1 MSKSR
6 QVEEAGDRFELAH
19 YVVGAAQREMA
30 EKAREHVPALSLS
43 AVAGGLGLMSAA
55 ASYRLGVLLLEKR
68 LPPEAAA
75 FVTAATFGGGAA
87 LAGLAARRK
96 WRGTR
101 APLPTETARQVA
113 EVIADATK

>member
-6 QVEEAGDRFELAH
+6 EVEQADDSFELAH

-30 EKAREHVPALSLS
+30 EKAREHVPALSLG
-43 AVAGGLGLMSAA
+43 AVAGGLGMLSAA

-87 LAGLAARRK
+87 LAGVAARRR
-96 WRGTR
+96 WRGAR
-101 APLPTETARQVA
+101 APLPTETARQVV
-113 EVIADATK
+113 EVIADAAK